1 MIIDYWLC
9 KLLDTIMCNDKYI
22 FPLNRYPVF
31 KPSVL
36 ENIKKRE
43 ADSDS
48 RMLNVWNP
56 NGFYIYHHI

>member
-1 MIIDYWLC
+1 
-9 KLLDTIMCNDKYI
+9 MCNDKYI

-48 RMLNVWNP
+48 RMLNV
-56 NGFYIYHHI
+56 